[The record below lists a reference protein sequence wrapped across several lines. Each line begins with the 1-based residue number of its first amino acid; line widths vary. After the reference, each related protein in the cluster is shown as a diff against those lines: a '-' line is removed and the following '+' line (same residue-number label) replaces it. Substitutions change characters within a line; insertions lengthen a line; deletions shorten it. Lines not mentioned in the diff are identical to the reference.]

1 MAEKPEATP
10 HPARPAS
17 EWVVAVGRPHPARPA
32 SEGDGTSRDG
42 HWAEPRRTPPAAL
55 TTMGGA
61 ELAAFSVQWGRG
73 RRFGSAGGMCAAGEM
88 DNIKP
93 ICEVVKIGVTA
104 EVCELVLTNSLIGS
118 VLSYNFRGLFCCL
131 TNSMVATLDMSL
143 TIPPA
148 MVAHMVIH
156 G

>member
-88 DNIKP
+88 
-93 ICEVVKIGVTA
+93 A